1 MHKVFVKIAVLSRQP
16 PVYANQRL
24 IEAGKRRSCEVC
36 IVDPLSLPLIYA
48 TASAG
53 IRQRPDI
60 GFDAVIPRFS
70 PSWQRQGHALLAHW
84 QARGVISLNSAGAIS
99 AARDKL
105 HCLELFSAHGMA
117 MPKSASIE
125 TMHNAPE
132 LLAVHFRFPL
142 LIKQHASTQGRGVE
156 RVWNSDEA
164 LQRMAELFA
173 LDEPFLL
180 QEFIA
185 EAQGA
190 DLRLFVLN
198 GEVIAAMKRRSVPGD
213 FRANTHLG
221 GAAEIYAP
229 DAQEREM
236 AVKAAGLL
244 GLDVAGVD
252 IIQSNRG
259 PLLLEVNASPGFE
272 ALERV
277 SGVDVAGKM
286 LDLLISRK

>member
-1 MHKVFVKIAVLSRQP
+1 MHKVFVKIAILSRQP

-36 IVDPLSLPLIYA
+36 IVDPLTVPLVYA
-48 TASAG
+48 TASSG

-84 QARGVISLNSAGAIS
+84 QAYGVISLNSAGAIS
-99 AARDKL
+99 AARDNL
-105 HCLELFSAHGMA
+105 HCLELFSAHGIA
-117 MPKSASIE
+117 MPESASVAS
-125 TMHNAPE
+125 MHNAPD
-132 LLAVHFRFPL
+132 LLAGHFRFPL

-156 RVWNSDEA
+156 LVWNSDAA

-198 GEVIAAMKRRSVPGD
+198 GEVIATMQRTAMAGD
-213 FRANTHLG
+213 FRANIHLG
-221 GAAEIYAP
+221 AEASVHVP
-229 DAQEREM
+229 SVAESAM
-236 AVKAAGLL
+236 AIKATALL

-252 IIQSNRG
+252 IIQSDRG

>member
-1 MHKVFVKIAVLSRQP
+1 MQKVFVKIAVLSRQP
-16 PVYANQRL
+16 AVYANRRL
-24 IEAGKRRSCEVC
+24 IEAGKRRSCRIS
-36 IVDPLSLPLIYA
+36 IVDPLGPPLVFA
-48 TASAG
+48 DASPG
-53 IRQRPDI
+53 PRQAPDI

-70 PSWQRQGHALLAHW
+70 PHWHRQGHALLVHW

-105 HCLELFSAHGMA
+105 HCLELFGAHGIA
-117 MPKSASIE
+117 SPKSAGIE
-125 TMHNAPE
+125 TLCGASD
-132 LLAVHFRFPL
+132 LLMQHFGFPL
-142 LIKQHASTQGRGVE
+142 LIKRHASTQGRGVE
-156 RVWNSDEA
+156 RVWNRDEA
-164 LQRMAELFA
+164 LQCMAELFA

-198 GEVIAAMKRRSVPGD
+198 GEVIAAMKRQSAPGD
-213 FRANTHLG
+213 FRANVHLG
-221 GAAEIYAP
+221 GKAEIYAP
-229 DAQEREM
+229 EAHEIDM

-252 IIQSNRG
+252 IIQSHRG

>member
-1 MHKVFVKIAVLSRQP
+1 MQKVFVKIAVLSRQP

-24 IEAGKRRSCEVC
+24 IEAGARRSCDVR
-36 IVDPLSLPLIYA
+36 IVDPLSLPLIFA
-48 TASAG
+48 DALPGA
-53 IRQRPDI
+53 RQQPDI

-105 HCLELFSAHGMA
+105 HCLELFSAHGMDL
-117 MPKSASIE
+117 PKSASIE
-125 TMHNAPE
+125 SMHKAPD
-132 LLAVHFRFPL
+132 LLAAHFSFPL
-142 LIKQHASTQGRGVE
+142 LIKQHDSTQGHGVE
-156 RVWNSDEA
+156 RVWNSVQA

-185 EAQGA
+185 EAQAA

-198 GEVIAAMKRRSVPGD
+198 GEVIAAMKRRAMLGD

-221 GAAEIYAP
+221 GTAEIHKP
-229 DAQEREM
+229 DAQEIEI
-236 AVKAAGLL
+236 AVKATGLL

-252 IIQSNRG
+252 IIQSRRG

-277 SGVDVAGKM
+277 SGLDVAGKM